1 MLYVVEFIASLC
13 KIENLKAVTSLEAF
27 QMLCRDLYLPFTAVL
42 TVAGLSQRNEL
53 YTNFFLNLL
62 QNYIEFY
69 LLLSQNLKIQV
80 SVTGNE

>member
-53 YTNFFLNLL
+53 YTNFFF
-62 QNYIEFY
+62 EFAPKLY
-69 LLLSQNLKIQV
+69 
-80 SVTGNE
+80 